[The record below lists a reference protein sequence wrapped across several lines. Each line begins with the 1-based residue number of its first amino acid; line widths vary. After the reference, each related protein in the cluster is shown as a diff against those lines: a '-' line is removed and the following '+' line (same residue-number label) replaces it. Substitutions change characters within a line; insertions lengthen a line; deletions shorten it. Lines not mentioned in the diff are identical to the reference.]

1 MRRVVLTLACL
12 LALVSAG
19 AARAG
24 SQSEFTGHHRMLF
37 RVVVVPSLNPGNLA
51 ALEREGAALGLL
63 VPNAGPRTSQA
74 DAFAGMVR
82 GILYNARLA
91 KPRDDVLIRV
101 VHTKNVPTAGPAIVV
116 ALPPDR
122 AIANDER
129 YPVAV
134 LGRGYQG
141 ILVSRLTRVPGLV
154 SMADIARTALGT
166 TNRLRSQATAHPR
179 AKLAGLEARIG
190 AARETAMPG
199 SVLVLGLLVLF
210 ALFFPAG
217 APAALGAALALNLLL
232 GWWGGDAA
240 AAQVVGLGVAT
251 VVGGIA
257 GPRFLRSRV
266 ALGAALAGVVLAYL
280 VAMAVHPPAL
290 SLAPMGPELTS
301 RFFGVSNLV
310 EALLLGPA
318 LLAARLLGARFG
330 PFVFTGIAL
339 LTLATIGEN
348 QLGADGGGA
357 FVVAVAFA
365 VLAVGMWARSWRWA
379 IPAFAVAV
387 LAAFALLD
395 VDAARKSP
403 DHLSGAL
410 HGGFHGLVHVAFNRV
425 PLSYDRIG
433 EQWWLVFPGIPA
445 LIVALAAVRWARS
458 RADAAVLVAC
468 LVGLATSLLVNDSP
482 GAVAIAGSASL
493 AMLEGGL
500 VHRALFL
507 PVVRRYWRPAA
518 APALVVPARPQE

>member
-1 MRRVVLTLACL
+1 MRRVVPIFACL
-12 LALVSAG
+12 LALAFAG

-24 SQSEFTGHHRMLF
+24 TQSEFAGHHTQLF
-37 RVVVVPSLNPGNLA
+37 RVVVVPSLNAGNLR

-63 VPNAGPRTSQA
+63 VPNAGPHTSRA

-91 KPRDDVLIRV
+91 KPTDSVLIRV
-101 VHTKNVPTAGPAIVV
+101 VHTKHVPTAGPAIVV
-116 ALPPDR
+116 TLPPDHDVV
-122 AIANDER
+122 NGKR

-154 SMADIARTALGT
+154 SMADVARTALGT
-166 TNRLRSQATAHPR
+166 ENRLRSRASAHPLAR
-179 AKLAGLEARIG
+179 LAGLEARIA
-190 AARETAMPG
+190 AARETAMAG
-199 SVLVLGLLVLF
+199 SVLVLGLLVFF
-210 ALFFPAG
+210 AVLFPAG
-217 APAALGAALALNLLL
+217 APAALGSALALNLLL
-232 GWWGGDAA
+232 GWWGGDDA

-251 VVGGIA
+251 VLGGLI
-257 GPRFLRSRV
+257 GPRVLRTRV
-266 ALGAALAGVVLAYL
+266 ALGAALTAVVLAYA
-280 VAMAVHPPAL
+280 VAMAIHPPAL

-318 LLAARLLGARFG
+318 LLGAKLLAERFG
-330 PFVFTGIAL
+330 PVAFGAVAL

-365 VLAVGMWARSWRWA
+365 VLAVGLWARTWRA
-379 IPAFAVAV
+379 AVPAFAIAV

-410 HGGFHGLVHVAFNRV
+410 HGGLHGLVHVAVNRV

-433 EQWWLVFPGIPA
+433 QQWWLLFPGIPA
-445 LIVALAAVRWARS
+445 LAVALAAVRYARS
-458 RADAAVLVAC
+458 RGDAAVVVAC
-468 LVGLATSLLVNDSP
+468 LAGLATSLLLNDSP
-482 GAVAIAGSASL
+482 GAVAIAGAASL

-500 VHRALFL
+500 VHRTLFL
-507 PVVRRYWRPAA
+507 PVARRFWPAPAA
-518 APALVVPARPQE
+518 AAGPVAATPPG